1 MHSKSNH
8 KILRDITGET
18 NVESTL
24 CSMFM
29 HDLNETPRERFNS
42 MHLTAAAA
50 VQQKIFRS
58 ALFLMPAALH

>member
-1 MHSKSNH
+1 MRVQLSYMHSKSNH

-29 HDLNETPRERFNS
+29 HDLNKTPCERFNS
-42 MHLTAAAA
+42 MHFTAGTA
-50 VQQKIFRS
+50 VQQKT
-58 ALFLMPAALH
+58 ATAV